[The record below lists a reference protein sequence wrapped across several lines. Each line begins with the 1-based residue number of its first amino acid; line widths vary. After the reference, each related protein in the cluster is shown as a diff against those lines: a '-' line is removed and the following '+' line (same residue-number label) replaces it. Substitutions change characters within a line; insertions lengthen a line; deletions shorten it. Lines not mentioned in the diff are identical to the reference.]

1 MSKSTPTPKA
11 TPAHTKGASEIDR
24 PTHTLKQQPQR
35 KHDKISIE
43 GNKETGQNVN
53 EYASICKCMCE
64 SSGEL

>member
-1 MSKSTPTPKA
+1 MSKSTPTPIG

-43 GNKETGQNVN
+43 GNKETGQNMQVS
-53 EYASICKCMCE
+53 ASVCVC
-64 SSGEL
+64 